1 MKQKYIKLPLRE
13 TRIIVEHIIFMQ
25 MLKVG
30 LYKTKVV
37 LIKFNI
43 GLYSSLSLLI
53 IVLLVVY
60 TIIKLRKRRL

>member
-1 MKQKYIKLPLRE
+1 
-13 TRIIVEHIIFMQ
+13 